1 MLPVFFLLKSEVSFF
16 FFWFFP
22 PPSFFPSFWFQQN
35 CNLEEKQLDFVK
47 SQVSV
52 VFGFGKCGSQK

>member
-1 MLPVFFLLKSEVSFF
+1 MLPGFFLLKSEVSFF
-16 FFWFFP
+16 FFVP
-22 PPSFFPSFWFQQN
+22 PLPSFFPSFWFQQN
-35 CNLEEKQLDFVK
+35 CNLEKKQLDFVK